1 MNLKITQR
9 INLALVLALAFHLI
23 GWFGIIYHSDWIMES
38 SAINLLLMFLLLLF
52 TEEKL
57 TEKFWGSFICL
68 FSMGMISEMIG
79 TNTGFLF
86 GDYQYKSTLGP
97 SIFNVPWI
105 IGINW
110 FLVVYG
116 SYSIVCVIA
125 EKWFPNDMG
134 KPILRIF
141 AIAIDTA
148 LLTCF
153 FDWIMEPVAVYLDF
167 WSWTDGIIPN
177 YNYLCWF
184 IISLMMA
191 LLLAVFKKTPNSFSI
206 HLFWI
211 QILFFLSLRNLT

>member
-1 MNLKITQR
+1 
-9 INLALVLALAFHLI
+9 
-23 GWFGIIYHSDWIMES
+23 MES

-57 TEKFWGSFICL
+57 NEKFWWGFICL

-97 SIFNVPWI
+97 SIFKVPWI